1 MASTDTKGIASDSAS
16 IEITI
21 IDSIPLV
28 FLFIF
33 FFTLF
38 VYRSSP
44 AENKLRELHPPNST
58 IGSKTITQLL
68 KCMSTKPPPVYT
80 FRAKKR

>member
-1 MASTDTKGIASDSAS
+1 MASTDTKGITSDSAS

-33 FFTLF
+33 LFTLF

-44 AENKLRELHPPNST
+44 AENTLRKLHSPNSA
-58 IGSKTITQLL
+58 IGSKFISRLL
-68 KCMSTKPPPVYT
+68 KCLSTNHVPEYTVY
-80 FRAKKR
+80 FQL